1 MTGTPLDLT
10 SFGSL
15 LSVVGLLY
23 WAVALGLLGLALW
36 WPRWWWL
43 KVTLAA
49 LVLGGFV
56 YPVVKYTRDG
66 KVAYAAAKAKL
77 DAANAQFAMRCKT
90 AGEKIHRTVDGVE
103 GVVWMRWRPKETN
116 FDDQFLLNDP
126 YGHDCYAEECIE
138 RLLRVTK
145 GVELNPQEAKQY
157 AKGYRFVETID
168 PSDGKLYRYEGVI
181 KLHPRWTPAAIEK
194 EIRLTGKGITESDHN
209 FFIERQPIEKFTAR
223 YGITWDDLSTKDDR
237 HHWVAGSLLK
247 AVDLQ
252 TNEVIAQRVGYL
264 FERGLGSKVG
274 FRSPW
279 PIAQGNACPSI
290 TSELT
295 TWTFATKIL
304 KPTTQGE

>member
-56 YPVVKYTRDG
+56 YPVVKYTRDS
-66 KVAYAAAKAKL
+66 KVAYTAAKAKL

-126 YGHDCYAEECIE
+126 YGHDCYAEECIK

-145 GVELNPQEAKQY
+145 GAELNPREAKQY
-157 AKGYRFVETID
+157 EKGYRFIETVD
-168 PSDGKLYRYEGVI
+168 PADNKIYRYSGVI
-181 KLHPRWTPAAIEK
+181 EMSWSQ
-194 EIRLTGKGITESDHN
+194 KGIDDYKKDTGNNPPPYSHH
-209 FFIERQPIEKFTAR
+209 FKLERQPIEKFTAR
-223 YGITWDDLSTKDDR
+223 YGITWDDLSTKEDR
-237 HHWVAGSLLK
+237 QHWVAGSLLK
-247 AVDLQ
+247 AIDLQ